1 MRLRICALVVHLLP
15 AAGWCAST
23 LAALN
28 AIEALGPKAAALKP
42 YLAGLSPKG
51 PSPDNRY
58 DSYVPRQLASL
69 TGKEIADPEEA
80 PAPKARGK
88 GKRKAGDKED

>member
-1 MRLRICALVVHLLP
+1 MEKHGVFIAM
-15 AAGWCAST
+15 
-23 LAALN
+23 AALN